1 MNLIVKTALFWN
13 VRPHRLVDVYRHF
26 IGISPEYIESPI
38 QKTIIIISHSTS
50 GEKHVTKTLVI
61 DNFTLRF
68 LRYEIGIRNKKII
81 MFLGSKVRRVRRAD
95 LLTTI
100 CEPIV

>member
-1 MNLIVKTALFWN
+1 MKLIVKAAFFWK
-13 VRPHRLVDVYRHF
+13 VMPHRLVDVYRHF
-26 IGISPEYIESPI
+26 IGISLEYMESPS
-38 QKTIIIISHSTS
+38 QKTVIIISHSTS

-61 DNFTLRF
+61 DKFTLRF
-68 LRYEIGIRNKKII
+68 LRFEIGTRNIKII

-95 LLTTI
+95 KLTTI